1 MSVINT
7 NVSAMYSQNA
17 MKTNARVQSTAM
29 EQLSTGVRVNSAKDD
44 AAGLAIGQNMT
55 SQIRGLNQ
63 AVRNLND
70 GINMVQTAEGAMVEQ
85 SNMLQR
91 MRELAVQA
99 MNGTYSDTQRSYLDK
114 EFQALTQQINRIS
127 NDTMWNDQKLLAGGG
142 YLKTKN
148 AAPVLTPD
156 AASQTTNATA
166 GIVKDYAGRNV
177 APGMPYFATAA
188 ATTLATGTVVQ
199 FAEDEVPP
207 GMSGFATNPL
217 SAANKA
223 TLKAA
228 SDAITDAQLAAAKAT
243 MDGSPLVAATANAL
257 TAKTSAAAA
266 LATALA
272 LKDNTA
278 AAAAAATPAVP
289 ALDTAAAD
297 ALTAW
302 NTATTANTNAIAA
315 YSTAKGLSDAV
326 VVPYETKKAIR
337 DAYLDI
343 TNKVWIPADKLHAQF
358 TVQAGKDQDQTITVD
373 VVPMNAAGL
382 GISGLA
388 IDSFDHATQTLDQIS
403 TALETIN
410 NQRAGLGAAINQ
422 MAYAADNL
430 TNVSSNATQSR
441 STIMDTDYALATT
454 QLAKTQIIQQAATAM
469 LAQANQQPQSVMAL
483 LKG

>member
-70 GINMVQTAEGAMVEQ
+70 GINMIQTAEGAMVEQ

-114 EFQALTQQINRIS
+114 EFQALTDQINRIS

-142 YLKTKN
+142 YL
-148 AAPVLTPD
+148 
-156 AASQTTNATA
+156 
-166 GIVKDYAGRNV
+166 
-177 APGMPYFATAA
+177 
-188 ATTLATGTVVQ
+188 
-199 FAEDEVPP
+199 
-207 GMSGFATNPL
+207 
-217 SAANKA
+217 AN
-223 TLKAA
+223 
-228 SDAITDAQLAAAKAT
+228 
-243 MDGSPLVAATANAL
+243 
-257 TAKTSAAAA
+257 
-266 LATALA
+266 
-272 LKDNTA
+272 
-278 AAAAAATPAVP
+278 
-289 ALDTAAAD
+289 
-297 ALTAW
+297 
-302 NTATTANTNAIAA
+302 ATTAPQTLNFGSVHTAGASGATNWQGPVSAGAQYYVSGATIPAGMVAFASAGDIPSGLTGFAIDA
-315 YSTAKGLSDAV
+315 TAVSGGGNFWL
-326 VVPYETKKAIR
+326 
-337 DAYLDI
+337 
-343 TNKVWIPADKLHAQF
+343 PADKLHTKI
-358 TVQAGKDQDQTITVD
+358 TVQAGKDQDQIITVD
-373 VVPMNAAGL
+373 IVPMNANGF
-382 GISGLA
+382 GISGLG
-388 IDSFDHATQTLDQIS
+388 IGTFDTATGTLNKIS
-403 TALETIN
+403 DALETIN
-410 NQRAGLGAAINQ
+410 NQRASLGAAINQ

-430 TNVSSNATQSR
+430 TNISSNATQSR